1 MATPLF
7 PLTMVTPL
15 ILVQLFITN
24 GDYPVFALYTKMA
37 TPLVPLDV
45 LAPVESL
52 RTCSLLLVRG
62 TAAPVQHKGNLSE
75 KTFAWSLFS

>member
-1 MATPLF
+1 MPLSCPVLYGDSQDSTRPRAFNGDSIFPFSMATPLF
-7 PLTMVTPL
+7 PLTMMTPL

-24 GDYPVFALYTKMA
+24 GDYPVFTLYTKMA

-52 RTCSLLLVRG
+52 
-62 TAAPVQHKGNLSE
+62 
-75 KTFAWSLFS
+75 